1 MDDFAD
7 NILTQVKE
15 DILPVVTVIHRLRS
29 EGYEN
34 NFTLYHNKW
43 LCTQT
48 RKCYA
53 SQDIRVDEIYRL
65 QDDKDMLQGIFIYAV
80 SDVWSGVKGILIIN
94 VNELYYS
101 SIYA

>member
-1 MDDFAD
+1 MDDFAEA
-7 NILTQVKE
+7 ILAQIKE
-15 DILPVVTVIHRLRS
+15 EILPVSNLIQRLRS

-34 NFTLYHNKW
+34 NFTLYRNKW

-48 RKCYA
+48 KKCYA
-53 SQDIRVDEIYRL
+53 SQEIRVDEIHRL
-65 QDDKDMLQGIFIYAV
+65 QDDKNMLQGIFIYAV
-80 SDVWSGVKGILIIN
+80 SDVWHGVKGILIID